1 MKVVDK
7 TRQPRKIIEIA
18 SARSLGGHKIR
29 IEFRDGTT
37 RLVDFSGF
45 LQSARDPVT
54 KKYLNP
60 RKFKQFKI
68 RHGNLNWNDY
78 EMCFPVADLYRGRV
92 I

>member
-1 MKVVDK
+1 MKVIDK
-7 TRQPRKIIEIA
+7 TRQTRKIIEITN
-18 SARSLGGHKIR
+18 ARGLEGHKIR

-37 RLVDFSGF
+37 KVVDFSAF

-54 KKYLNP
+54 RRYLDP
-60 RKFKQFKI
+60 RKFRQFTI

-92 I
+92 K